1 MVMEIRDIPETTPL
15 PKVIKILGEGCNL
28 VANKVYLMA
37 IPLILDLFLLFGPK
51 LRISDF
57 FMPAF
62 DTAFRQMMSS
72 PNFGKQQ
79 LEISIELLR
88 HVLNSVNLFGFL
100 QVIPVG
106 VRVLLSSGGAETP
119 LGKSAEI
126 QLTSLLKILPII
138 AIAKILGV
146 LIG

>member
-37 IPLILDLFLLFGPK
+37 VPLILDLFLLFGPK
-51 LRISDF
+51 LRISEF
-57 FMPAF
+57 FTPVF
-62 DTAFRQMMSS
+62 DTAFRQMLSS
-72 PNFGKQQ
+72 PNFWKQQ

-88 HVLNSVNLFGFL
+88 HALNSVNLFGFL

-126 QLTSLLKILPII
+126 
-138 AIAKILGV
+138 
-146 LIG
+146 